1 MGNID
6 SLSIFLKDVR
16 KYNKI
21 KLTKDEEIEL
31 IKKAQ
36 KGDAK
41 SIELLVKKNLLWVI
55 SEANKYKK

>member
-1 MGNID
+1 MGNIN

-16 KYNKI
+16 KYHKI

-36 KGDAK
+36 K
-41 SIELLVKKNLLWVI
+41 VI
-55 SEANKYKK
+55 QK